1 MGMGRRRAH
10 VEWVVSERLEECQ
23 CMVGR
28 RLGGERPAPVSGA
41 GRRQHL
47 GLRWRESG
55 QVATAHE
62 RPCLIFW
69 LFLSPSCP
77 LLWDE
82 YQV

>member
-1 MGMGRRRAH
+1 M
-10 VEWVVSERLEECQ
+10 EWVVSERLEERQ

-28 RLGGERPAPVSGA
+28 RLGSERPVPGSGA
-41 GRRQHL
+41 RRRQHL
-47 GLRWRESG
+47 GLGRRESG

-69 LFLSPSCP
+69 LFLSPCCP

-82 YQV
+82 YRV